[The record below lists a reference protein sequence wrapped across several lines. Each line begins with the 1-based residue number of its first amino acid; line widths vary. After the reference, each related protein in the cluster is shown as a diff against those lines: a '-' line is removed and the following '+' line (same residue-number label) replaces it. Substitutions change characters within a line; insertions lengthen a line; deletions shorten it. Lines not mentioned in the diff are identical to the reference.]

1 MIKEINERRS
11 IRTFGSKSVTREQI
25 IQILEAGILA
35 PSGKNLQPWRFDVI
49 TKLSAREKISKLL
62 AKGADRLEQEGKPI
76 GTNRNTSRVVLE
88 APVFI
93 GIFNAEKEDDP
104 LSNLE
109 SIGASIQNMCLEAQS
124 MGLGTLWICDIE
136 CCMEEI
142 TKYFAHGDLPMVA
155 GLAIGYPAEAPKKR
169 PRKKLEE
176 VTRFDPLD

>member
-1 MIKEINERRS
+1 MIREIEERRS
-11 IRTFGSKSVTREQI
+11 IRKFLDKEVTREQI
-25 IQILEAGILA
+25 EQILAAGIAA
-35 PSGKNLQPWRFDVI
+35 PSGKNAQPWRFDVI
-49 TKLSAREKISKLL
+49 TRKSAREKISALL
-62 AKGADRLEQEGKPI
+62 AAGANRLEAAGKPI

-109 SIGASIQNMCLEAQS
+109 SIGACIENMCLEAQN

-142 TKYFAHGDLPMVA
+142 TEYFDHGDIPMVA
-155 GLAIGYPAEAPKKR
+155 GLAIGYAAEVPKKR
-169 PRKKLEE
+169 PRKSIEE
-176 VTRFDPLD
+176 VTRFDPLI